1 MSNHRIEYHYVS
13 LSLRACREYQKGCD
27 WEIYVT
33 PLSDMFV
40 NALFCDLS
48 YSLYEKF
55 GVVLFALQVED
66 LKLENSAR
74 LFLNPAEYKIPNKV
88 HPCLLLIFT
97 FNVNPYVFVGG
108 LQSISLCF
116 GEE

>member
-1 MSNHRIEYHYVS
+1 MLLLIQTKFS
-13 LSLRACREYQKGCD
+13 LNYGCFFPFREYQKGCD

-48 YSLYEKF
+48 YSLYLKF

-88 HPCLLLIFT
+88 ID
-97 FNVNPYVFVGG
+97 
-108 LQSISLCF
+108 
-116 GEE
+116 